1 MMRCLYH
8 ILALLLVQY
17 RPIVSLSTGR
27 QRRPRR
33 AATHNYKTTAAAA
46 GGDASHSWNFSSNQ
60 KRFGGSRRA
69 FGLGR
74 ARGGTIL
81 FSENSEEDEPRSNCF
96 AEDART
102 DTARRRC
109 ILSAA
114 AVPLAYC
121 RGEVAGASEP
131 LTSADADNV
140 QARIERSLRPKP
152 SKIIRPRLNLDFA
165 VTLMRSSYNAVD
177 SLDIVSM
184 QQFQRD
190 FFLIRQA
197 EYKPYSEALGAGA
210 MIQGDLTDPNYFDF
224 ISFAQYNTILRE
236 LVDPPLIFTE
246 QIPVEVGDDEP
257 QRFDSIVV
265 KRDPSL
271 TSADLIRRHSDLV
284 GTAIIDKLIEKFGK
298 TASAIPYIE
307 TERPSGEKLLQMM
320 KQLVNLFLVQG
331 FAFDGSAAMATSSA
345 GDASGAQV
353 TITFNSPAIL
363 WSGQSLQAKK
373 AKIVN
378 DFALKASRA
387 LMRRVGYEVVGETV
401 KYAQNNELTT
411 FTLR

>member
-1 MMRCLYH
+1 M
-8 ILALLLVQY
+8 
-17 RPIVSLSTGR
+17 
-27 QRRPRR
+27 
-33 AATHNYKTTAAAA
+33 
-46 GGDASHSWNFSSNQ
+46 
-60 KRFGGSRRA
+60 
-69 FGLGR
+69 
-74 ARGGTIL
+74 L
-81 FSENSEEDEPRSNCF
+81 FSENSEEDEPHCF

-114 AVPLAYC
+114 LMPLAYC
-121 RGEVAGASEP
+121 GGEVAGASEP
-131 LTSADADNV
+131 LTSADADNF

-152 SKIIRPRLNLDFA
+152 SKIIRPRLTLDFA

-197 EYKPYSEALGAGA
+197 EYKPYSEYLGAGA
-210 MIQGDLTDPNYFDF
+210 MMQGDLTDPNYFDF
-224 ISFAQYNTILRE
+224 ISFAQYNTIVRE

-257 QRFDSIVV
+257 QKFDAVVV

-271 TSADLIRRHSDLV
+271 TSGDLIRRHSDLV
-284 GTAIIDKLIEKFGK
+284 GTAIVEKLIEKFGK
-298 TASAIPYIE
+298 TASAIPYVDI
-307 TERPSGEKLLQMM
+307 ERPSGEKVLQML

-331 FAFDGSAAMATSSA
+331 FAFDGSAAMAIAATSASA
-345 GDASGAQV
+345 SDASGAQF
-353 TITFNSPAIL
+353 TIAFNSPATL

-378 DFALKASRA
+378 DFVLKASRA
-387 LMRRVGYEVVGETV
+387 LMRRVGYDVVGESV
-401 KYAQNNELTT
+401 KYGNNKETTT
-411 FTLR
+411 FALK